1 MKKLTI
7 FSSIAAAALAMVGCQ
22 EKEIETFQPGN
33 EGSTF
38 ELIAEIAQTK
48 TTLDADYKVAWEEG
62 DIIYMVT
69 SDGTWGVPYDKDK
82 STESIA
88 TFTYSGGKFTTS
100 ATIAEG
106 EYTFNAVYSNGEQMS
121 YHRSDVTTNQ
131 LYATQTQDC
140 GAPTAPTAHIK
151 ANDALVGTFTANV
164 PLNEPATVNMKHL
177 YTLMQVDIMNATGSE
192 IEVTK
197 FEMTAA
203 EANLAGIFSVK
214 AFDTPAIAIK
224 SGASESITVNV
235 TGGTVADGG
244 SLPVYFVMAPLAD
257 YSGDVTFKVTDSEGN
272 TYSKTVTMNGIS
284 FEAGTYNKTPYTIS
298 TADPKVQLANPLT
311 SNVFVYVGDNSYKET
326 ANVNGISDVTT
337 YKVGKSGA
345 PGLASIVLPAGTS
358 KIGFYAVSWKD
369 KAAEFVIKSGEDE
382 IAAFSPSANA
392 GASNSSPYTME
403 VSDEDYYEFVF
414 PETLGQ
420 ESEYTL
426 TTKGTNYR
434 VIFWGINYYTTSG
447 LGENQVERSIS
458 PTINCNNNSVTITA
472 ADGAKIYYTCDGSTP
487 SDLSTLYAA
496 PFEIDATTTVKAI
509 AIEDGKPQSKVVS
522 MNCVYVD
529 PNAGGGESEGV
540 VTYQHIF
547 KAKPAIGS
555 VKLSEVAWTLAATN
569 LGNYNS
575 VNYAGVQFGT
585 SSKSGKITL
594 TSDGPFTY
602 DGKSNVKEIRLWLN
616 NGSGT
621 ISPIV
626 TVGGIECTME
636 GTIVKNSSAG
646 SDYTK
651 ASLITFTPKESA
663 SGEVVID
670 LSCNKAGYFCAIEVD
685 VQ

>member
-69 SDGTWGVPYDKDK
+69 SDGTWGVPYAEDNTTK
-82 STESIA
+82 SIA
-88 TFTYSGGKFTTS
+88 TFTYSGGKFTTP

-106 EYTFNAVYSNGEQMS
+106 DYTFNAVYSNGEQMS

-140 GAPTAPTAHIK
+140 DAPTAHIK
-151 ANDALVGTFTANV
+151 AYDALVGTFTANI
-164 PLNEPATVNMKHL
+164 PSDEPATVNMNHI
-177 YTLMQVDIMNATGSE
+177 YTLMQVNVTNDTGAA
-192 IEVTK
+192 IDVTS
-197 FEMTAA
+197 FQMTAA
-203 EANLAGIFSVK
+203 DADLAGIFSVK

-311 SNVFVYVGDNSYKET
+311 SNVFVYLGDNSYKET

-382 IAAFSPSANA
+382 IAAFNPSANE

-447 LGENQVERSIS
+447 IGENQVERSIS
-458 PTINCNNNSVTITA
+458 PTIYCNNNTVTIIA

-487 SDLSTLYAA
+487 SESSALYAA

-509 AIEDGKPQSKVVS
+509 AIEDDKPRSKVVS
-522 MNCVYVD
+522 MNCVYAD
-529 PNAGGGESEGV
+529 PNAGGGESEGSNQQIVLSEQFDDSTTSDSSTAISVTKFPNFSGETAKAYTSKYGGLKLGTGSAVGYITSKSLDLSSSFTVKIDACKYGSDTGNIV
-540 VTYQHIF
+540 VTVGEQSQTIQN
-547 KAKPAIGS
+547 
-555 VKLSEVAWTLAATN
+555 TN
-569 LGNYNS
+569 LGA
-575 VNYAGVQFGT
+575 AGTFKTFTLTFNAATATSTVKIAT
-585 SSKSGKITL
+585 SSKRAYIDNIVIT
-594 TSDGPFTY
+594 
-602 DGKSNVKEIRLWLN
+602 
-616 NGSGT
+616 
-621 ISPIV
+621 
-626 TVGGIECTME
+626 
-636 GTIVKNSSAG
+636 KN
-646 SDYTK
+646 
-651 ASLITFTPKESA
+651 
-663 SGEVVID
+663 
-670 LSCNKAGYFCAIEVD
+670 
-685 VQ
+685 